1 MNYKLRLINCA
12 RLATLYNDVIRKE
25 GLNACS
31 AQNLRLDWVGF
42 RKEYQSY
49 KCDIHRLYK
58 NYYMN
63 ENIL

>member
-1 MNYKLRLINCA
+1 MILGIKLEVGLGW
-12 RLATLYNDVIRKE
+12 VKE
-25 GLNACS
+25 
-31 AQNLRLDWVGF
+31 
-42 RKEYQSY
+42 EYQSY